1 MEQQEDKQIEQL
13 YKETFP
19 LVARLL
25 KDMGGDLAAAK
36 DVFHD
41 ALIIYLEKS
50 RANKLDIKTSPR
62 SYIAGIAR
70 ILYIRKFNDE
80 VRYTGFDYEDEQ
92 HPELRDFYK
101 EKQSTRSLLS
111 QLRYAGERCL
121 KLLQAFYYK
130 NLSTQQVAETL
141 NYGSVHSVSVQ
152 KYKCLEKVRSQIK
165 QTEVYEEYIA

>member
-13 YKETFP
+13 YRETFP
-19 LVARLL
+19 LVARLV
-25 KDMGGDLAAAK
+25 KDMGGDLAVAK

-50 RANKLDIKTSPR
+50 RANKLNIKTSPR

-70 ILYIRKFNDE
+70 ILCIRKFKDE
-80 VRYTGFDYEDEQ
+80 LLYTSIGYEDEDY
-92 HPELRDFYK
+92 PELRDFYK
-101 EKQSTRSLLS
+101 EKQSAKPLLS

-121 KLLQAFYYK
+121 KLLQAFYYT

-141 NYGSVHSVSVQ
+141 DYGSAHSVSVQ

-165 QTEVYEEYIA
+165 QTEAYEEYIA